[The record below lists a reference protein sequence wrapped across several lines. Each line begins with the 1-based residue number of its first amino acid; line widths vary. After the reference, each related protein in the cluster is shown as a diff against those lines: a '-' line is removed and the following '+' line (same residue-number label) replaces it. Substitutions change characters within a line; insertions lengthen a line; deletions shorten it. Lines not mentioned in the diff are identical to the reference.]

1 MGKLESMKQEYDSI
15 VIPKELNFRIQEEI
29 KKSRE
34 REAQK
39 RRVARNLKRKKIIHT
54 IEAAAAAV
62 CITFTGALN
71 TSEVFAK
78 EVARIPV
85 IGEIARVLTFRSYE
99 TEKNDIGI
107 SVKIPS
113 IEMIAEDTGI
123 TTDQINQE
131 IYDLCEQYADEA
143 VLRAEEYR
151 SAFLDTGG
159 TEEEWAEHDIKI
171 IVDYEIKQQSEKYL
185 SFVVRGTENWTN
197 AYNGSRYYNIS
208 LENGKSVTLED
219 LLGSRYTEQV
229 NESIR
234 EQISERQAAGEQF
247 FTEEE
252 GGFSGI
258 SEDAKFYINEENH
271 PVIVFDRYEIAP
283 GSTGEPEFEIG
294 G

>member
-1 MGKLESMKQEYDSI
+1 MGKLESMKQEYDHI
-15 VIPKELNFRIQEEI
+15 VIPKELNIRIQEEI

-39 RRVARNLKRKKIIHT
+39 RRAAWNLKRKKVIHT

-71 TSEVFAK
+71 TSEAFAEEAAK
-78 EVARIPV
+78 LPV
-85 IGEIARVLTFRSYE
+85 IGAIAQVLTFRSYE
-99 TEKNDIGI
+99 TEKDDIGI

-143 VLRAEEYR
+143 VSRAEDYR
-151 SAFLDTGG
+151 TAFLDTGG
-159 TEEEWAEHDIKI
+159 TEEEWAEHDINI
-171 IVDYEIKQQSEKYL
+171 TVDYEIKQQGEKYL

-197 AYNGSRYYNIS
+197 AYSGSRYYNLS
-208 LENGKSVTLED
+208 LETGKLVKLED
-219 LLGSRYTEQV
+219 LLGNSYMEQV

-234 EQISERQAAGEQF
+234 KQISERQAAGEPF

-258 SEDAKFYINEENH
+258 SEDVKFYINEENH

-283 GSTGEPEFEIG
+283 GSSGEPEFEIG

>member
-1 MGKLESMKQEYDSI
+1 MGKLESMKQEYDHI
-15 VIPKELNFRIQEEI
+15 VIPKELNIRIQEEI

-39 RRVARNLKRKKIIHT
+39 RRAAWNLKRKKVIHT

-71 TSEVFAK
+71 TSEAFAEEAAK
-78 EVARIPV
+78 LPV
-85 IGEIARVLTFRSYE
+85 IGAIAQVLTFRSYE
-99 TEKNDIGI
+99 TEKDDIGI

-143 VLRAEEYR
+143 VSRAEDYR
-151 SAFLDTGG
+151 TAFLNTGG
-159 TEEEWAEHDIKI
+159 TEEEWAEHDINI
-171 IVDYEIKQQSEKYL
+171 TVDYEIKQRGEKYL

-197 AYNGSRYYNIS
+197 AYSGSRYYNLS
-208 LENGKSVTLED
+208 LETGKLVKLED
-219 LLGSRYTEQV
+219 LLGNSYMEQV

-234 EQISERQAAGEQF
+234 KQISERQASGEPF

-258 SEDAKFYINEENH
+258 SEDVKFYINEENH

-283 GSTGEPEFEIG
+283 GSSGEPEFEIG